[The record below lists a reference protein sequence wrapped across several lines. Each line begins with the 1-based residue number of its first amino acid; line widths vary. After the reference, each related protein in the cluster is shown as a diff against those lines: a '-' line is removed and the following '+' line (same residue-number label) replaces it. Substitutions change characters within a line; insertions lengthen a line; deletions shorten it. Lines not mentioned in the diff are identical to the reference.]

1 MEEEPASFPD
11 EIESFSGAAAA
22 AALAVAVEGGLD
34 DGRAEGRTSDLPTE
48 HERARAPPSRRRLE
62 SEVSLS
68 RPLSFLAAQGLYN
81 RSVPVARSPGCV
93 RRWQRG
99 GLATRRSTIET
110 TRTPHSLSL
119 IFLANLPSLY
129 NPSNSPRPTFIPL
142 CSMNKTDTCTFVTY
156 SA

>member
-1 MEEEPASFPD
+1 MARLEEEPASFPD

-34 DGRAEGRTSDLPTE
+34 DGRAEGRASDLPTE
-48 HERARAPPSRRRLE
+48 RERAPHSRRRLE

-119 IFLANLPSLY
+119 IFLRICRRFTIPVILPGPLS
-129 NPSNSPRPTFIPL
+129 SRIPAML
-142 CSMNKTDTCTFVTY
+142 DE
-156 SA
+156 